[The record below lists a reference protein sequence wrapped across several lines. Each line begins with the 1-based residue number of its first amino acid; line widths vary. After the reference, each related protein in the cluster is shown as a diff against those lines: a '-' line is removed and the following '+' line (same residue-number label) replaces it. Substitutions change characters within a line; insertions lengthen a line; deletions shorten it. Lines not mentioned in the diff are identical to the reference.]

1 MEGLGIMVACQEQRQ
16 GVVYCFIFNQFFI
29 ASDIMT
35 NITGFNN
42 YQQQALK
49 SVAITEEGITA
60 LAHRTLGLSG
70 EAGIISNAMKKVIR
84 DKQGNLSDGDVR
96 LLYEK
101 LGDVLYYVAV
111 LADYAGLTLE
121 EIASKN
127 LDKSTRFKEDRL

>member
-1 MEGLGIMVACQEQRQ
+1 MYLA
-16 GVVYCFIFNQFFI
+16 GVIPGPNSYKSDIIDKLQVFI

-35 NITGFNN
+35 NMIGFND

-49 SVAITEEGITA
+49 SVAITEEGIAA
-60 LAHRTLGLSG
+60 LAHRTMGLSG
-70 EAGIISNAMKKVIR
+70 EAGIISNEMKKVIR
-84 DKQGNLSDGDVR
+84 DKQGNLSGSDVR
-96 LLYEK
+96 LLEEK

-127 LDKSTRFKEDRL
+127 LDKSTKFKEGRL